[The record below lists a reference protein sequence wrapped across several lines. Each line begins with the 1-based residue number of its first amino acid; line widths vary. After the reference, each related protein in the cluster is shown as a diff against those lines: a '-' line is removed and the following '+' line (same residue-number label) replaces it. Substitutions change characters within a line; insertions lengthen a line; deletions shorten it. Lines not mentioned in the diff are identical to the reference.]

1 MKRAWPKNNFSPQ
14 SWVRNFFLVKL
25 ETLYYQLVKKSD
37 PPNGV
42 LGQALFWRKCLVL
55 IVRGIVHYGQNM
67 FRMSRSNLNILSRG
81 SKVSNLRKDFFSE
94 RVINHWNGLPT
105 NEKLSTSVDTF
116 KVNLEVYKQRSIK
129 DSLDGNDGKFWEVSE
144 HVLNR
149 IETPSYLAGR
159 PAFSQ
164 YLEDNPWSARRK
176 GINIFRSQQ

>member
-1 MKRAWPKNNFSPQ
+1 MI
-14 SWVRNFFLVKL
+14 
-25 ETLYYQLVKKSD
+25 T
-37 PPNGV
+37 
-42 LGQALFWRKCLVL
+42 
-55 IVRGIVHYGQNM
+55 
-67 FRMSRSNLNILSRG
+67 
-81 SKVSNLRKDFFSE
+81 
-94 RVINHWNGLPT
+94 HWNGLPT
-105 NEKLSTSVDTF
+105 NVKLSTSVDTF